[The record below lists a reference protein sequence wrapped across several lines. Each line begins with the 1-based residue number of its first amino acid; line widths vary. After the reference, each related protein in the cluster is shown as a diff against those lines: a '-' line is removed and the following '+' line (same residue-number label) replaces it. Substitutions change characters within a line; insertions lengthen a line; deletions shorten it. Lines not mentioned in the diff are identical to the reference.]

1 MRAGVG
7 AATRWSSV
15 CQTWSR
21 LWAWCLVWELES
33 SVWEQDAVWQR
44 DDARPDRWFSLVVV
58 VDISTFGL
66 WHRFPSLFSF
76 FLFQVLKDICPSI
89 LLLAQTLFHS
99 QDQRIILFGSLL
111 YKYAFKFFDTYC
123 QQVCWNIYLD
133 KEETGYGKVYFQI
146 NWMYSEVYSGWLD
159 DTDGETTLESSVLS

>member
-1 MRAGVG
+1 MCQGDDLRAPTG
-7 AATRWSSV
+7 
-15 CQTWSR
+15 
-21 LWAWCLVWELES
+21 
-33 SVWEQDAVWQR
+33 
-44 DDARPDRWFSLVVV
+44 SLVTV
-58 VDISTFGL
+58 VDFSTFGSMTL
-66 WHRFPSLFSF
+66 FPSLFSF

-133 KEETGYGKVYFQI
+133 KEEARLWEGIISNK
-146 NWMYSEVYSGWLD
+146 LD
-159 DTDGETTLESSVLS
+159 VL